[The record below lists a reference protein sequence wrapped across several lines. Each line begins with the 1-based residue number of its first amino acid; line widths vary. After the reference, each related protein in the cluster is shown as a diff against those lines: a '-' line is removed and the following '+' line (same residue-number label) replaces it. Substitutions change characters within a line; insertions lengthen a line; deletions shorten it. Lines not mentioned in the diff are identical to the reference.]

1 MNPVIRNCAFCLVH
15 TPDLVRY
22 GSKPRR
28 QISVDASQEE
38 RLRRGLR
45 PYRAAVD
52 YPPNQTFIG
61 NLSPEELAALPRPW
75 FEARAKASP
84 TGPFGEIISQD
95 LFYAVLKQADVLQPP
110 LVELTEESSAEL
122 HGLLKGHGVLKD
134 LDRGRWQASKEQEL
148 SEILSRS
155 GSLALTTGNR
165 LHGCVRRDDRA
176 EGREDDN
183 LTALLLLEA
192 LSVKAS
198 AAIALRS
205 LLHRE
210 GMAPE
215 AVDYLI
221 SCGEEAVGDRYQRG
235 GGGMAKVVGELCG
248 CSNASGM
255 DIKNFCAAPASALI
269 TAGALVKAGVY
280 ERVAVVAGGSL
291 AKLGMKSA
299 VMLDHELPVLGD
311 CLGCMAFLVTRDDGV
326 SPILHLEPGAVGT
339 ARIGSSVS
347 DELVYRQLVLE
358 PLAAL
363 GLTMAD
369 VNKYAPELH
378 NAELME
384 HAGAGDVSHKSYRM
398 IAALGVISG
407 AIDKAD
413 MQSFIERVGMV
424 GYAPP
429 QGHIPSGVTYIGH
442 AMQAMREG
450 RLKRVMFL
458 SKASLFLNRLTDLYD
473 GVSFLLEANPG
484 TTKEM

>member
-1 MNPVIRNCAFCLVH
+1 
-15 TPDLVRY
+15 
-22 GSKPRR
+22 
-28 QISVDASQEE
+28 
-38 RLRRGLR
+38 
-45 PYRAAVD
+45 
-52 YPPNQTFIG
+52 
-61 NLSPEELAALPRPW
+61 
-75 FEARAKASP
+75 
-84 TGPFGEIISQD
+84 
-95 LFYAVLKQADVLQPP
+95 
-110 LVELTEESSAEL
+110 
-122 HGLLKGHGVLKD
+122 
-134 LDRGRWQASKEQEL
+134 
-148 SEILSRS
+148 
-155 GSLALTTGNR
+155 
-165 LHGCVRRDDRA
+165 
-176 EGREDDN
+176 
-183 LTALLLLEA
+183 
-192 LSVKAS
+192 
-198 AAIALRS
+198 
-205 LLHRE
+205 
-210 GMAPE
+210 
-215 AVDYLI
+215 
-221 SCGEEAVGDRYQRG
+221 
-235 GGGMAKVVGELCG
+235 
-248 CSNASGM
+248 
-255 DIKNFCAAPASALI
+255 
-269 TAGALVKAGVY
+269 
-280 ERVAVVAGGSL
+280 
-291 AKLGMKSA
+291 
-299 VMLDHELPVLGD
+299 
-311 CLGCMAFLVTRDDGV
+311 V

-413 MQSFIERVGMV
+413 MQTFIERVGMV